1 MGSIEGD
8 NDDRLESILEEVN
21 RETSNLSGK

>member
-1 MGSIEGD
+1 MGSNEAD

-21 RETSNLSGK
+21 RETVNLSGK

>member
-1 MGSIEGD
+1 MGSNEGD

-21 RETSNLSGK
+21 RETVNLSGK